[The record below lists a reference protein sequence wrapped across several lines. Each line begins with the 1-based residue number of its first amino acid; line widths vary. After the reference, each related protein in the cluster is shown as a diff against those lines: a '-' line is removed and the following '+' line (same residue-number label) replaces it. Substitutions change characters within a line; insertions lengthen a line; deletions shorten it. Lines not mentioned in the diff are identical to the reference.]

1 HRLSHAVLAR
11 RRRDAA
17 RGRGI
22 VCALCRFARAVLRRD
37 LALRAVRVRTARP
50 RHGDPRVERHHR
62 AAAAIRRTRAL
73 LPETRVGAAAA
84 GAMGAHGGCR
94 ALPRADAGRGLCGR
108 VRTSLPSAGV
118 SSRCRRSAGAAAV
131 DAVSRRE
138 APALA
143 GVYRVRRAQR
153 AVDGQSRTDVCER
166 SGARGETHAAGARRR
181 RNANDDDRGRRHRI
195 AHGYVRG
202 RVRPRARRQPHRSA
216 KGAARVARGRAAGRR
231 CRCGPDARRR
241 RSGRGKPRRGRTK
254 RDRRRGA
261 AVRRR
266 RSRGARRRGSARAI
280 AADVWALRPVRA
292 ADAAWRGHPARA
304 AGGDERRSA
313 GDHDADRRHPRARA
327 ARRQRPAGGRSDAG
341 RDWAR
346 DGDRS
351 TRRHAAAPPDR
362 RWRCDGARTHA
373 AGAIRAHGGR
383 GRERAAAAAARRH
396 GVGAVTVADDRGAMK
411 DPARRPTVCFV
422 APSLAGGGAERVA
435 VQVLNALDPERW
447 NRCLYLFERRGPYL
461 ADVSPTIRVDAGD
474 AVSRVGQWRELR
486 RFLRARRPDVVV
498 VFLSYFSVLTAAR
511 AAGISARVVFDVE
524 TPVSAFLGDAEYRWS
539 RPWMRRL
546 FTGVMRRACGAAD
559 LLRAT
564 SNGVADDLVRTYGAS
579 PSRVCVVPNPVDV
592 TAIAKDAEEPLDAA
606 IDANWTRPV
615 IVAAGRLADV
625 KNYPLL
631 IDALAIL
638 RETIPASLF
647 ILGTGEHEA
656 AIRSAI
662 RDRALDGV
670 VHLCGFQRNPWK
682 FMARADVFALT
693 SRYEGFGNV

>member
-1 HRLSHAVLAR
+1 
-11 RRRDAA
+11 
-17 RGRGI
+17 
-22 VCALCRFARAVLRRD
+22 
-37 LALRAVRVRTARP
+37 
-50 RHGDPRVERHHR
+50 
-62 AAAAIRRTRAL
+62 
-73 LPETRVGAAAA
+73 
-84 GAMGAHGGCR
+84 
-94 ALPRADAGRGLCGR
+94 
-108 VRTSLPSAGV
+108 
-118 SSRCRRSAGAAAV
+118 
-131 DAVSRRE
+131 
-138 APALA
+138 
-143 GVYRVRRAQR
+143 
-153 AVDGQSRTDVCER
+153 
-166 SGARGETHAAGARRR
+166 
-181 RNANDDDRGRRHRI
+181 
-195 AHGYVRG
+195 
-202 RVRPRARRQPHRSA
+202 
-216 KGAARVARGRAAGRR
+216 
-231 CRCGPDARRR
+231 
-241 RSGRGKPRRGRTK
+241 
-254 RDRRRGA
+254 
-261 AVRRR
+261 
-266 RSRGARRRGSARAI
+266 
-280 AADVWALRPVRA
+280 
-292 ADAAWRGHPARA
+292 
-304 AGGDERRSA
+304 
-313 GDHDADRRHPRARA
+313 
-327 ARRQRPAGGRSDAG
+327 
-341 RDWAR
+341 
-346 DGDRS
+346 
-351 TRRHAAAPPDR
+351 
-362 RWRCDGARTHA
+362 
-373 AGAIRAHGGR
+373 
-383 GRERAAAAAARRH
+383 
-396 GVGAVTVADDRGAMK
+396 MK

-693 SRYEGFGNV
+693 SRYEGFGNVLVEAMACGVPVVATSSPGTRDIVSDGVDGVLVEAHAPAAVAAALAVVLSDAVRRQRMAVAARRKADTYRTETVVGAYDRALAGALA